1 MIHKVTAEHLLE
13 IIKQLLK
20 PENVS
25 QTTQEE
31 NSTSYH
37 QIKETVDYIREEIP
51 SLTKEEAV
59 KIVNAIGDDAED
71 IGTVYT
77 KQSTAVKYQCIA
89 I

>member
-25 QTTQEE
+25 QTAQEE
-31 NSTSYH
+31 NSTSYY

-77 KQSTAVKYQCIA
+77 KQSNAFLS
-89 I
+89 